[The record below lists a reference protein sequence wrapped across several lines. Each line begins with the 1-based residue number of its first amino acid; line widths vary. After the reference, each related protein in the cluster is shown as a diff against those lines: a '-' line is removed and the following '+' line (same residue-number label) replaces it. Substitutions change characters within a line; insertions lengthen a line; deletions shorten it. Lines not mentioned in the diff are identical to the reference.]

1 MTRQQAID
9 FLKYNP
15 VKFAKML
22 GFTKLSS
29 LHNKWIV
36 DMVRGKDDKTL
47 QSSRGTYKTTCVSV
61 ALALII
67 VLLPNKRTMFMRKT
81 DGDVQEV
88 LKQVQKILLDPHTQ
102 YFVQAIYGV
111 NLRMLVA
118 SATEILTNLTTDT
131 KGTAQLVGIGTGASL
146 TGKHFDRIFTDD
158 IVNVQDRISKAERDR
173 TKIIY
178 QELQNIKNRG
188 GRIFNTGTPW
198 HKDDAF
204 SIMPEPERYDC
215 YQEDVRKIISE
226 EELEDIRSKMVPSLF
241 AANYELRFIASEDVI
256 FVSPR
261 VGGDPAMVEQGIV
274 HIDAAYG
281 GEDYTAATYC
291 RKKDGVYYVLG
302 KLWHQ
307 AVDEVED
314 EIIDLRKKYNCGKV
328 FCEDNADKGYLA
340 KSLRKKGE
348 RAVTYHEAENKY
360 MKIVTNLKPE
370 WKNVVFVNGTDPEYI
385 DQVCDYN
392 EDADHD
398 DAPDSLASVV
408 RQLLKKKDSDLA
420 NEKYNSVFGGIYG

>member
-1 MTRQQAID
+1 M
-9 FLKYNP
+9 
-15 VKFAKML
+15 V
-22 GFTKLSS
+22 GFTKLRDD
-29 LHNKWIV
+29 LHNEWIRS
-36 DMVRGKDDKTL
+36 MVVGKDDETL
-47 QSSRGTYKTTCVSV
+47 QAHRNSFKTTCVAI
-61 ALALII
+61 ALAII
-67 VLLPNKRTMFMRKT
+67 MVLFPNDRILFLRKT
-81 DGDVQEV
+81 DSDVKEIIA
-88 LKQVQKILLDPHTQ
+88 QVRNILLSPYMQ
-102 YFVQAIYGV
+102 YFVRCIYGDSV
-111 NLRMLVA
+111 TLRLVTDNA
-118 SATEILTNLTTDT
+118 FELRTNLTTDAR
-131 KGTAQLVGIGTGASL
+131 GTPQLLGMGIGGSL

-158 IVNVQDRISKAERDR
+158 IVNVKDRYSKAERDR
-173 TKIIY
+173 TKSIYYELHNII
-178 QELQNIKNRG
+178 NPG

-204 SIMPEPERYDC
+204 TLMPAPKVYDV
-215 YQEDVRKIISE
+215 YSTGILSDEEIQEKRQE
-226 EELEDIRSKMVPSLF
+226 MTAALF
-241 AANYELRFIASEDVI
+241 AANYEMRHIASDDVI

-291 RKKDGVYYVLG
+291 RKSNGIYYVLG
-302 KLWHQ
+302 KLWHK

-314 EIIDLRKKYNCGKV
+314 EIISLRKKNNCGKV

-348 RAVTYHEAENKY
+348 RVVTYHESENKY

-370 WKNVVFVNGTDPEYI
+370 WKNVVFVEGTDPEYI
-385 DQVCDYN
+385 DQICDYN

-398 DAPDSLASVV
+398 DAPDSLSSVV